1 MRPKNKNKSDSGSA
15 RSSVDNNS
23 NSELQQ
29 AARSNP
35 KSGAFSYIKSRLFHA
50 GSAPS
55 TGQKYLG
62 EVERPYQNALVTPT
76 SHETSNIHGATESS
90 AGKLDIPINTTHH
103 RSASGNMLSKSFEPL
118 PNQNWEGGPGNA
130 INTRPV
136 SVLGLEGVI
145 KQIEAASGNSAKLSE
160 LHNLH
165 SRQLSSMITPVQ
177 PSESRSKQILNS
189 TKRLSGIVIKEG
201 YLFKKTDF
209 KTFSRTARLD
219 RSWKGYHVVLRGHK
233 LYLYRAQHENALKA
247 YFPSPKDHNMSI
259 SHSNASIDSQSPT
272 REVFSAYYQL
282 LDKGM
287 EWLYS
292 DFDPDSQTVLY
303 SICKSSADAHPT
315 SHNPEYFYG
324 DCFTEVDNITGA
336 YKGYFCLLVF
346 KTRLLICQKEWS
358 KTKGTDTT
366 TNRNGAGQPCNRWNI
381 DLDVSLESVQLS
393 HGTIEVDKKSSE
405 EGMQGVMDPETE
417 DLASR
422 STLKTRRSTASLS
435 SHVVEL
441 DIAPPGHT
449 AKLSRHFVPTSTDAG
464 SRWTECFTHAK
475 RRIDQHTSAPWHA
488 LPFGIKPESV
498 HQGEKSNFGPLDDS
512 SSLIL
517 KEYRVPSEYF
527 DYRDIQGG
535 TVDELFNE
543 LLRVRKD
550 YLETGYVEF
559 VRAFLLTYPLFTTS
573 TELISALK
581 KGIIAFA
588 SDAEAGQG
596 AMRRAYQIIQIW
608 CKDFRADIVGEVATG
623 LLDILDMDLWRSE
636 CDTPHITPDS
646 ITDSK
651 KIVLASVDDNAKIYE
666 TSVALDSKA
675 VEYDVKI
682 NTVIKSSE
690 LHHNKSSLSS
700 TVDVSDILNVGLTP
714 TFFLKIDP
722 AEFAKQIY
730 LFHRSS
736 YQMYKQRLSNPL
748 CYIPQSLPSTTAP
761 SHLLFTT
768 SSPHF
773 LTSFVNQHVLIDS
786 HQMCSSQLDECVL
799 RAMLIEHWIRVGE
812 ELLKLGDMCGW
823 CSIAVSICSFAILR
837 LRQSWKFVNQ
847 DLIER
852 LTTIWSPILI
862 QSNMFSTEIGS
873 CGWQAYSTLGKLHV
887 LDPPLTGITLP
898 NAHLDDFTRASSGV
912 PFFGVIRQFVER
924 LRRHVRRYLDAPA
937 SGNNHQQPIVNFE
950 KYWSMYD
957 AIWTTLQRYQSPS
970 QDDTVESL
978 VIEPIGP
985 IQAFFEHTQVN
996 LLSVPNDYNVLQ
1008 ECSLECEPKPFMIGS
1023 SIRSPRKLKWL
1034 SESIA
1039 PPSSWIL
1046 SFPQLVSSITKKDT
1060 LSGLIQPTTV
1070 RSMKMFQQQLPTAR
1084 TSRLKKLAMPDTIPE
1099 SEGNDKGNETRSP
1112 STSSM
1117 QESSR
1122 GSRNRKRTYSFPSS
1136 RSISELGLD
1145 SSLSA
1150 VENMES
1156 NSRSWI
1162 NPENYKKS
1170 QTISKSPFHAIVHIG
1185 AVGEKLLS
1193 VRDGEL
1199 ILQID
1204 DLKESK
1210 PSFVATKPLLSI
1222 IPQSFVFESKPIL
1235 DVSVRWTEDQGQ
1247 GLEADG
1253 KIKAQKVKVKAGTF
1267 ERLMDV
1273 LIYGL
1278 SEYSANVDSQDDF
1291 GEYVFSECRLS
1302 VDMEEYVHV
1311 FFITYRSFLSDT
1323 ELLEYLRKSFMNA
1336 SSIGRI
1342 TKLRQK
1348 YSLKSMFETS
1358 FASNKPSEEADIKDW
1373 TYIARVRLQILDL
1386 IIYWVGHFFWDFI
1399 NESANRKRTSQLI
1412 DQMTKSTEDM
1422 RVQVGELM
1430 EESTKINDEAERVF
1444 ELIDTMDLKLVH
1456 LTNMLFISFLTPS
1469 LNHRIIGDLQLSSID
1484 KCQVVE
1490 KYSTYV
1496 AQTKDDIKTASNSLA
1511 QSAYTPSKPGLPT
1524 LTQSPSPPVPKRPIP
1539 SVLVQLAATDIL
1551 QQVDS
1556 IVQQMFTDITLQD
1569 WILLNDTL
1577 VTQSID
1583 AYSWL
1588 PARKSVGSS
1597 VSSHM
1602 MTPPYTE
1609 QIGMS
1614 NVADDEV
1621 LISDIFI
1628 AIQGARRSTVAT
1640 TTSTTENLMATLPDA
1655 IHQLF
1660 NLHFSIR
1667 SWIINEL
1674 TSYTIDADQRAE
1686 RMQKCIDVIVLSR
1699 LQMTTEPVF
1708 KELLNNPDQLDPLSN
1723 GGKVI
1728 PGFVEYSILSAL
1740 VSPQV
1745 RLFVKSWT
1753 KTAEKN
1759 QAQSLDTP
1767 EVIIDAA
1774 VTIAQLTKSQ
1784 AKSTRSRPYVVSI
1797 GWIIE
1802 MMLELGED
1810 RTEAIR
1816 NSEPL
1821 VKFDQCQ
1828 YFYNFW
1834 RFIRQVQALV
1844 REDSGMRMSE
1854 SGDFTEK
1861 LRESLAPRL
1870 MDFLTASTQP
1880 WPALSLKG
1888 LREFASRENASIEKN
1903 KALSVS
1909 QAQSKLVSNS
1919 NHGASTISNKSMV
1932 FGKLVAKQQE
1942 KLKVDTK
1949 ERDRIDREWR
1959 EMQHK
1964 MQKKQLEQAKTIE
1977 KRERK
1982 LLKHQHGTSHQHQ
1995 SSHLPWINSFLR
2007 GLKIT
2012 HTNEQ
2017 HQDMGGMG
2025 RDDSHPPDVLTVPI
2039 VTDNMKASN
2048 VINLINSTS
2057 SVASTYLKRDF
2068 VFRIVTEEGG
2078 QYLFQ
2083 AMNDSNM
2090 HDWIRTIN
2098 WAAKEGAAR
2107 RLTVLVAQ
2115 AENKRKSGTSDDLK
2129 FFDDRQ
2135 RKKGKEV
2142 RGSIYGVDLS
2152 ELMSSGKIPLV
2163 VEKCIDEIERRG
2175 LEEVGIYRVAGSG
2188 ETVSY
2193 LRQQLNRN
2201 AINVN
2206 LGDDD
2211 WIDINVVVDAFKQF
2225 FRDLP
2230 QPLLTFDLY
2239 GDYMKASA
2247 VEDHD
2252 QRILAIKKVTKRL
2265 PTNNY
2270 ILLKRLIE
2278 HFVVVTDYEAYNHMY
2293 ATNLAIVFGP
2303 TLLRPEPG
2311 PVSFATTM
2319 ANLGHQQN
2327 VVKNLITHYHFIFD
2341 VESEDCDR
2349 EREPGEDSV
2358 GDQEEDHENVND
2370 SE

>member
-1 MRPKNKNKSDSGSA
+1 
-15 RSSVDNNS
+15 V
-23 NSELQQ
+23 
-29 AARSNP
+29 
-35 KSGAFSYIKSRLFHA
+35 
-50 GSAPS
+50 
-55 TGQKYLG
+55 
-62 EVERPYQNALVTPT
+62 
-76 SHETSNIHGATESS
+76 NI
-90 AGKLDIPINTTHH
+90 
-103 RSASGNMLSKSFEPL
+103 
-118 PNQNWEGGPGNA
+118 
-130 INTRPV
+130 
-136 SVLGLEGVI
+136 
-145 KQIEAASGNSAKLSE
+145 
-160 LHNLH
+160 
-165 SRQLSSMITPVQ
+165 
-177 PSESRSKQILNS
+177 
-189 TKRLSGIVIKEG
+189 
-201 YLFKKTDF
+201 
-209 KTFSRTARLD
+209 
-219 RSWKGYHVVLRGHK
+219 
-233 LYLYRAQHENALKA
+233 
-247 YFPSPKDHNMSI
+247 
-259 SHSNASIDSQSPT
+259 
-272 REVFSAYYQL
+272 
-282 LDKGM
+282 
-287 EWLYS
+287 
-292 DFDPDSQTVLY
+292 
-303 SICKSSADAHPT
+303 
-315 SHNPEYFYG
+315 
-324 DCFTEVDNITGA
+324 
-336 YKGYFCLLVF
+336 
-346 KTRLLICQKEWS
+346 
-358 KTKGTDTT
+358 
-366 TNRNGAGQPCNRWNI
+366 NRNDAGQPRNRWNA
-381 DLDVSLESVQLS
+381 DLDVPLESVQLS
-393 HGTIEVDKKSSE
+393 RGTTEVDKKSSE
-405 EGMQGVMDPETE
+405 EGRAGVIEPIETE

-422 STLKTRRSTASLS
+422 SILKSTKSAVSLS
-435 SHVVEL
+435 SHIVEL
-441 DIAPPGHT
+441 DISPPGHT
-449 AKLSRHFVPTSTDAG
+449 ATLSRHFVPTSTDAG

-475 RRIDQHTSAPWHA
+475 FRIDQHPSAARTSPPLGTPHEPGSQRAN
-488 LPFGIKPESV
+488 
-498 HQGEKSNFGPLDDS
+498 SNSGPPVDAIS
-512 SSLIL
+512 PLIL
-517 KEYRVPSEYF
+517 KEYRIPAEYF

-535 TVDELFNE
+535 SVDELFNE

-573 TELISALK
+573 AELISALK
-581 KGIIAFA
+581 KGLIAFA
-588 SDAEAGQG
+588 SDKEAGQW
-596 AMRRAYQIIQIW
+596 AMRRAYQITQIW
-608 CKDFRADIVGEVATG
+608 CNDFKADVVGEVATG
-623 LLDILDMDLWRSE
+623 LLGILDMDLWKSE
-636 CDTPHITPDS
+636 CDETPHITLDS
-646 ITDSK
+646 IADLK
-651 KIVLASVDDNAKIYE
+651 KIVLAAVDDNAKTYE
-666 TSVALDSKA
+666 TSVSLESEA
-675 VEYDVKI
+675 VTYDVKI
-682 NTVIKSSE
+682 NTVIKGSE
-690 LHHNKSSLSS
+690 LHYNKGNLSR

-714 TFFLKIDP
+714 TLLLKIDP

-730 LFHRSS
+730 LFHQSS
-736 YQMYKQRLSNPL
+736 YRIYKQRLLNPL

-773 LTSFVNQHVLIDS
+773 LTSFVNQHILIDS
-786 HQMCSSQLDECVL
+786 HQMCSSQLDELVL

-812 ELLKLGDMCGW
+812 ELFALGDMCGW

-852 LTTIWSPILI
+852 VINIWSPILI

-873 CGWQAYSTLGKLHV
+873 SGWQTYSTLGKLYV
-887 LDPPLTGITLP
+887 LDPTLTGITLP
-898 NAHLDDFTRASSGV
+898 NAHMDHFTRTSSGL

-924 LRRHVRRYLDAPA
+924 LRRHVQRYLETPTNT
-937 SGNNHQQPIVNFE
+937 NNHQHPIVNFE
-950 KYWSMYD
+950 KYWSIYD
-957 AIWTTLQRYQSPS
+957 AIWTSLQRYQSLS

-978 VIEPIGP
+978 AIEPIGP
-985 IQAFFEHTQVN
+985 IQAFFEHTQIN

-1008 ECSLECEPKPFMIGS
+1008 ECSLECEPKPFVLGS
-1023 SIRSPRKLKWL
+1023 SIRSPRKLKWIN
-1034 SESIA
+1034 ESIA

-1046 SFPQLVSSITKKDT
+1046 SFPQLVSSINKKDT
-1060 LSGLIQPTTV
+1060 LSGIIQPTTV
-1070 RSMKMFQQQLPTAR
+1070 RSMKIFQQQLPTTK

-1099 SEGNDKGNETRSP
+1099 TEGSEKGNEARSP

-1145 SSLSA
+1145 SSLTA

-1162 NPENYKKS
+1162 NAENYKKS
-1170 QTISKSPFHAIVHIG
+1170 QAGAKSPFHAIGHIG

-1204 DLKESK
+1204 DLKENK
-1210 PSFVATKPLLSI
+1210 PSFVATKPLFNI
-1222 IPQSFVFESKPIL
+1222 ISASYLFGSKPVPDI
-1235 DVSVRWTEDQGQ
+1235 SVRWTEDQGQ
-1247 GLEADG
+1247 GSAADG
-1253 KIKAQKVKVKAGTF
+1253 KIKTQKVKVKAGTY

-1273 LIYGL
+1273 LIHGL

-1311 FFITYRSFLSDT
+1311 FFVTYRSFLSDT
-1323 ELLEYLRKSFMNA
+1323 ELLEYLRKSFVNA

-1358 FASNKPSEEADIKDW
+1358 FDSDKPSEEADIKDW
-1373 TYIARVRLQILDL
+1373 RCIARVRLQILDL
-1386 IIYWVGHFFWDFI
+1386 IIYWVGHFFWDFTD
-1399 NESANRKRTSQLI
+1399 ESANRKKTSQLVE
-1412 DQMTKSTEDM
+1412 QMIKSTEDM
-1422 RVQVGELM
+1422 RLQVGELM
-1430 EESTKINDEAERVF
+1430 EESIEINDEAESVF
-1444 ELIDTMDLKLVH
+1444 ELIDTMELKILY
-1456 LTNMLFISFLTPS
+1456 LNTILFISFLTPS
-1469 LNHRIIGDLQLSSID
+1469 LSHRAIGDIQSSNID
-1484 KCQVVE
+1484 KCKVVE

-1496 AQTKDDIKTASNSLA
+1496 AQTKEDIKTGSSSPV
-1511 QSAYTPSKPGLPT
+1511 QSPYMSSKPGST
-1524 LTQSPSPPVPKRPIP
+1524 TSTQPQPVAPKRPIP
-1539 SVLVQLAATDIL
+1539 SVLAQLAATDIL

-1556 IVQQMFTDITLQD
+1556 IVQQIFTDTTLQD
-1569 WILLNDTL
+1569 WILLNDSL

-1583 AYSWL
+1583 PYSWL
-1588 PARKSVGSS
+1588 PVRKNVGSS
-1597 VSSHM
+1597 GSSHM
-1602 MTPPYTE
+1602 MMPPYTE
-1609 QIGMS
+1609 QIGM
-1614 NVADDEV
+1614 NNIADDEI

-1628 AIQGARRSTVAT
+1628 AIQGARRSTLVST
-1640 TTSTTENLMATLPDA
+1640 SSTTDNLMASLPDA
-1655 IHQLF
+1655 IQQLF

-1699 LQMTTEPVF
+1699 LQMATEPIF
-1708 KELLNNPDQLDPLSN
+1708 KELLNNPEQLDPLSN

-1740 VSPQV
+1740 VSPQI

-1759 QAQSLDTP
+1759 QGQNLDTP

-1784 AKSTRSRPYVVSI
+1784 AKSTRSRPYVISI
-1797 GWIIE
+1797 GWVIE
-1802 MMLELGED
+1802 MMLELGEG
-1810 RTEAIR
+1810 RTETIR

-1828 YFYNFW
+1828 YCYNFW
-1834 RFIRQVQALV
+1834 RFISQVKELV
-1844 REDSGMRMSE
+1844 KEDNGMRMSE

-1870 MDFLTASTQP
+1870 MDFLTAPTQP
-1880 WPALSLKG
+1880 WPALSLKA
-1888 LREFASRENASIEKN
+1888 LREFAGRENATMEKN

-1909 QAQSKLVSNS
+1909 QAPLKLVSNS
-1919 NHGASTISNKSMV
+1919 NHGASTISNKSLV

-1942 KLKVDTK
+1942 KLKADTK
-1949 ERDRIDREWR
+1949 ERERIDREWR
-1959 EMQHK
+1959 EIQHK

-1982 LLKHQHGTSHQHQ
+1982 LLKHHGSSHQHQ

-2017 HQDMGGMG
+2017 HQELGGMSK
-2025 RDDSHPPDVLTVPI
+2025 DDYHLSDVLTVPV

-2152 ELMSSGKIPLV
+2152 ELMSSGKIPFV
-2163 VEKCIDEIERRG
+2163 VENCIDEIERRG

-2201 AINVN
+2201 AGNVN
-2206 LGDDD
+2206 LSDDD
-2211 WIDINVVVDAFKQF
+2211 WIDINVVADALKQF

-2239 GDYMKASA
+2239 GDFMKASGKL
-2247 VEDHD
+2247 D
-2252 QRILAIKKVTKRL
+2252 K
-2265 PTNNY
+2265 
-2270 ILLKRLIE
+2270 LL
-2278 HFVVVTDYEAYNHMY
+2278 MGS
-2293 ATNLAIVFGP
+2293 VF
-2303 TLLRPEPG
+2303 E
-2311 PVSFATTM
+2311 
-2319 ANLGHQQN
+2319 
-2327 VVKNLITHYHFIFD
+2327 
-2341 VESEDCDR
+2341 
-2349 EREPGEDSV
+2349 
-2358 GDQEEDHENVND
+2358 
-2370 SE
+2370 